1 MYMLVS
7 NSVFNN
13 RRQHLMQSVGEG
25 LILLPGNEEAPMNY
39 TDNVYPF
46 RQDSNFL
53 YYAGIRLPHLAL
65 LLDVDAGS
73 AVLFGDELTIDHIVW
88 MGAQPSLHELADA
101 AGIAEVRAFD
111 ALASVL
117 QQAQKTGRP
126 IHYAPPY
133 RGEQHIQL
141 SQWLG
146 CHLEQVVPNSSTRLI
161 QAIVAQRAIKEAVE
175 VADIERALETTGK
188 MHRAVMQAARAG
200 ITESV
205 LVGLAQQVAVA
216 DGGGPAYGTIL
227 TINGHVLHN
236 HAYHHTLRE
245 GQLVLGDFGA
255 ETRYGYAGDI
265 TRTFPVSPTFTTQ
278 QREIYELVLATEM
291 AAIDAIQPGRTYR
304 EIHLQAAR
312 QITVGLQAL
321 GLMKGD
327 ADEAV
332 AAGAHALFFPHGLGH
347 MLGLDVHDME
357 GLGENWVGYRPGME
371 RSTQFGLRSLRLARE
386 LEPGFVL
393 TVEPGIYFI
402 PQLIDIWQA
411 EGKCRDFI
419 CFDKLHAYRDFTG
432 VRIED
437 NVLVTATGHRV
448 LGNPIPKTI
457 EAVESLRLG

>member
-1 MYMLVS
+1 
-7 NSVFNN
+7 
-13 RRQHLMQSVGEG
+13 
-25 LILLPGNEEAPMNY
+25 MNY

-65 LLDVDAGS
+65 VLDTEAGK
-73 AVLFGDELTIDHIVW
+73 ATLYGDELSIDHIVW
-88 MGAQPSLHELADA
+88 MGPQPTLHELAEA
-101 AGIAEVRAFD
+101 AGIHEVRAFSELSH
-111 ALASVL
+111 ALQTAKS
-117 QQAQKTGRP
+117 AGRP
-126 IHYAPPY
+126 VHYAPPY
-133 RGEQHIQL
+133 RGEQRIQL
-141 SQWLG
+141 AEWLDYT
-146 CHLEQVVPNSSTRLI
+146 LYEVESNSSLKLI
-161 QAIVAQRAIKEAVE
+161 QSIVAQRSIKEAVE
-175 VADIERALETTGK
+175 VADIERALDTTGK
-188 MHRAVMQAARAG
+188 MHLAVMQAARAG

-205 LVGLAQQVAVA
+205 LVGLAQQIAIA

-265 TRTFPVSPTFTTQ
+265 TRTFPVSAAFTTQ

-291 AAIDAIQPGRTYR
+291 AAIEAIQPGKTYR
-304 EIHLQAAR
+304 DIHLQAAR

-321 GLMKGD
+321 GLMQGD
-327 ADEAV
+327 PDESV

-357 GLGENWVGYRPGME
+357 GLGEEHVGYRPGLE
-371 RSTQFGLRSLRLARE
+371 RSTQFGFKSLRLARE

-402 PQLIDIWQA
+402 PQLIDIWA
-411 EGKCRDFI
+411 SKGTCKDFI
-419 CFDKLHAYRDFTG
+419 QFDKLNAYRDFTG

-437 NVLVTATGHRV
+437 NILVTATGHRV
-448 LGNPIPKTI
+448 LGNPIPKTV
-457 EAVESLRLG
+457 EAVEALRLG